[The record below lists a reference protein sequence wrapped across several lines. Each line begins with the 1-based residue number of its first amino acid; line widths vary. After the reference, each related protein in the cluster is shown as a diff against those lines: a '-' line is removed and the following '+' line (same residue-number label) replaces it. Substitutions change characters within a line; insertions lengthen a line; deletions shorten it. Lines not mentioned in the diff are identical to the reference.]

1 MNEYLSVVV
10 KGMEEVQNIGLTLQ
24 QEILT
29 KVGITEM
36 HIMKHQMELAGFM
49 QELMSGGMNAINPG
63 DQKMTLEEVKNCIQV
78 QIEYLK

>member
-1 MNEYLSVVV
+1 MSEYLNLVV

-29 KVGITEM
+29 KVGISEM
-36 HIMKHQMELAGFM
+36 HIMKHQFELAGFM
-49 QELMSGGMNAINPG
+49 QELMSGGMSAISPG
-63 DQKMTLEEVKNCIQV
+63 EQKMTLEEVKNCIQI